1 MFSWSKF
8 SAPFNNTCPYDGANL
23 LDQIRLTFGS
33 GAGELQQYNDA
44 SEKTGFWPYRLNQSS
59 VKMDDKES
67 SDNSSKINKFHN
79 PNFREP
85 KNTVAMG
92 ISLFGAKLSQMTR

>member
-1 MFSWSKF
+1 MMLLKKKLVSDPI
-8 SAPFNNTCPYDGANL
+8 SAV
-23 LDQIRLTFGS
+23 
-33 GAGELQQYNDA
+33 
-44 SEKTGFWPYRLNQSS
+44 NQLS